1 MGDPR
6 KVVLKGIFMV
16 PPRSSSTPPQV
27 PPAHTSPNAS
37 ASDGHFKP
45 LGSHIG
51 EMVWL
56 MGQSPIHRELR
67 IKDLDWLL
75 MPPIVLQQYKLFFN
89 DNKTPI
95 GAALWAYLSP
105 EAEAKFKTHGKI
117 VGEDWGNNAQVDP
130 VKGLVRQEGGTLWLI
145 ELIAPFH
152 TSDNKHREQMIQDLM
167 STVLKGRQLNI
178 AHINV
183 ETNRKEM
190 IVLG

>member
-1 MGDPR
+1 MAVRRANTTSRTPKTHLASLSSG
-6 KVVLKGIFMV
+6 
-16 PPRSSSTPPQV
+16 SSSY
-27 PPAHTSPNAS
+27 S
-37 ASDGHFKP
+37 KP

-75 MPPIVLQQYKLFFN
+75 MPPIVLQQYKIFFN

-117 VGEDWGNNAQVDP
+117 EGEDWGNNAQVDP
-130 VKGLVRQEGGTLWLI
+130 VKGLVRQEGGTPWLI

-152 TSDNKHREQMIQDLM
+152 TSDNKHREQMVQDLM
-167 STVLKGRQLNI
+167 NTVLLGQRLKMV
-178 AHINV
+178 HINPATKQV
-183 ETNRKEM
+183 EE
-190 IVLG
+190 ILI